1 MLVRPICWVSY
12 VFWFTSAVIYI
23 LPKLNLESL
32 ICACL
37 SSFMLYEQ
45 GKTGCNLNM
54 TSVIFFIFS
63 YFCHNKR
70 FLDVFST
77 DTHVENDYVLAE
89 MFEIC
94 NLSVDICTI

>member
-1 MLVRPICWVSY
+1 M
-12 VFWFTSAVIYI
+12 IYI

-37 SSFMLYEQ
+37 SSFMLQEQ
-45 GKTGCNLNM
+45 ERASCNLNM
-54 TSVIFFIFS
+54 TSVIFFIVS

-77 DTHVENDYVLAE
+77 ETHVENDYGLEEV
-89 MFEIC
+89 FEIC
-94 NLSVDICTI
+94 TLSVDICTIWL

>member
-1 MLVRPICWVSY
+1 MLVSPICWVSY
-12 VFWFTSAVIYI
+12 VFWFTSVVIYI

>member
-1 MLVRPICWVSY
+1 MLVSPKCCVSF

-45 GKTGCNLNM
+45 GKTSCSLNM

-70 FLDVFST
+70 FLDVFSI
-77 DTHVENDYVLAE
+77 DTHVETDYVLEELFE
-89 MFEIC
+89 MC
-94 NLSVDICTI
+94 NLSVDICTM